1 MVYAPKFLGILKG
14 IYMRKIVTFDSGLK
28 MVLVPNNAVRS
39 VSIGIFV
46 NAGTEYE
53 TEREAG
59 ISHFIE
65 HMVFKGTTTRSAF
78 DIANETDS
86 IGAVL
91 NAYTSKSHTC
101 FYTTSLDTHME
112 KCFDVLTDM
121 YLNPKFDPTDLENE
135 RKVVYEEINECEDL
149 PDDVCLE
156 MLLGERFD
164 GHPLGVPILGY
175 KSTLEKLENKDLF
188 DYMSRRYTPSNTVV
202 AFAGNIKE
210 EDCKALVEKYLESKV
225 KKVPSTRE
233 HKAHETKASY
243 ISKKKKISQSHIA
256 MAFPA
261 FEYGDDRAYLVN
273 LMSSV
278 FASEMS
284 SRLFQSVR
292 EKLGL
297 CYTISGSS
305 SIYEKNG
312 AYIIYTATSP
322 ENTEKA
328 ISAIKKEIDL
338 LIEKGITEEEL
349 KKGKEQLKTSLVLG
363 QESTSAMMKAYG
375 RRACVMGDL
384 FDTDRILEIID
395 SATKESIL
403 EVVRQIFDY
412 SRVTLAI
419 VSGNPPKNALDLL
432 K

>member
-1 MVYAPKFLGILKG
+1 
-14 IYMRKIVTFDSGLK
+14 
-28 MVLVPNNAVRS
+28 MVLVPNRAVRS

-53 TEREAG
+53 TPREAG

-65 HMVFKGTTTRSAF
+65 HMVFKGTETRSAF

-121 YLNPKFDPTDLENE
+121 YLNPKIDITDLENE
-135 RKVVYEEINECEDL
+135 RKVVFEEINECEDL

-156 MLLGERFD
+156 ILLGERYS
-164 GHPLGVPILGY
+164 GHPLGTPILGY
-175 KSTLEKLENKDLF
+175 KKALSKLKRDDLKN
-188 DYMSRRYTPSNTVV
+188 YMERRYTPENTVV
-202 AFAGNIKE
+202 AFAGNVDE
-210 EDCKALVEKYLESKV
+210 ETCTALVNKYLESKV
-225 KKVPSTRE
+225 LKTKSSRE
-233 HKAHETKASY
+233 LTHHEPKASY
-243 ISKKKKISQSHIA
+243 VSKKKKISQSHIA
-256 MAFPA
+256 IAFPSYE
-261 FEYGDDRAYLVN
+261 FGDDRAYIVN

-284 SRLFQSVR
+284 SRLFQSIR

-312 AYIIYTATSP
+312 TYIIYTATSP
-322 ENTEKA
+322 ENTESA
-328 ISAIKKEIDL
+328 IRAIKKEIDL
-338 LIEKGITEEEL
+338 LVDKGITEEEL

-363 QESTSAMMKAYG
+363 QESTSAMMRAFG
-375 RRACVMGDL
+375 RYASITGEL
-384 FDTDRILEIID
+384 YDTDRTLKIID
-395 SATKESIL
+395 SATL
-403 EVVRQIFDY
+403 ENVSEVAKFIFDFDK
-412 SRVTLAI
+412 VTLSI
-419 VSGNPPKNALDLL
+419 VSSNPPGNALDFL

>member
-1 MVYAPKFLGILKG
+1 MT
-14 IYMRKIVTFDSGLK
+14 MRKIITFDSGLK
-28 MVLVPNNAVRS
+28 MVLVPNNSVRS

-46 NAGTEYE
+46 GAGTEYE
-53 TEREAG
+53 TNREAG
-59 ISHFIE
+59 ISHLIE

-112 KCFDVLTDM
+112 KCFDVLTDL
-121 YLNPKFDPTDLENE
+121 YLNPKFDPEDLENE
-135 RKVVYEEINECEDL
+135 RKVVFEEINESEDQ

-156 MLLGERFD
+156 ILLSERFA

-175 KSTLEKLENKDLF
+175 KDQLSALDSNDLR
-188 DYMSRRYTPSNTVV
+188 DYMSRRYAPSNTVV
-202 AFAGNIKE
+202 AFAGNITE
-210 EDCKALVEKYLESKV
+210 ESCTALVNKYFESKLSRV
-225 KKVPSTRE
+225 SSTRE
-233 HKAHETKASY
+233 HTHHEAKASY
-243 ISKKKKISQSHIA
+243 VSRQMPISQAHIA

-261 FEYGDDRAYLVN
+261 FEYADERAYLVN
-273 LMSSV
+273 LMNAV

-284 SRLFQSVR
+284 SRLFQSIR
-292 EKLGL
+292 ERLGL

-305 SIYEKNG
+305 SVYEKNG

-328 ISAIKKEIDL
+328 ISAIKDEINIL
-338 LIEKGITEEEL
+338 LEKGITDEEL
-349 KKGKEQLKTSLVLG
+349 QKGKEQLKTSLVLG
-363 QESTSAMMKAYG
+363 QESSSAMMRAFG
-375 RRACVMGDL
+375 RYACIMGEL
-384 FDTDRILEIID
+384 YDTDRILEIID
-395 SATKESIL
+395 SATTESIKD
-403 EVVRQIFDY
+403 VCKHIFNTDK
-412 SRVTLAI
+412 VTLAI
-419 VSGNPPKNALDLL
+419 VSGNPPKNALELL